1 MAQNLHFGLSLEPD
15 LKGLEK
21 SWKEQEKKIQD
32 ILDKKTFKIN
42 IQSEGLDAV
51 EEQLK
56 RIQKLYEQTGTRQLT
71 AYQAAKVANQANVA
85 AAKESVKWEAK
96 SAVTEQQVRTEIEKT
111 NAAHA
116 LAEQRQLRL
125 VQAQE
130 KSVSTIR
137 KQTEAYRS
145 QTSALVSIK
154 GFVSQYVGLLGAY
167 RLVSN
172 IKEITSEF
180 ELQRVALRAITQD
193 AQFAGDLMSKIQASA
208 VESPFSVKDMLTY
221 TKQLAAYRVE
231 NEKLYETM
239 NMLADVSAGLG
250 VDMSRLILAY
260 GQVKAAAVLRGTELR
275 QFTEAGIP
283 LVDELAKKF
292 TKLRGEVVSTGEVFE
307 LISKRAVPFEMIS
320 EIFEDMTEE
329 GGRFYQMQEKQ
340 AKSLYGVYENLT
352 DKIQISMDKI
362 GQTNRGMFMSV
373 GQALGYLAENLDS
386 ITNTLGIAIPVFAA
400 YKIAMWGL
408 KKYYGDIAAAAL
420 AASSASN
427 AFTRASIVATG
438 AIKGIS
444 AAIKSIPVIGW
455 ILAGVSALVT
465 GLDMLT
471 KKQREFNASL
481 KETLTDLT
489 ASINGIHGY
498 VSELKDL
505 NEREKEQKATVDE
518 LTKAQSLSLEQKEKL
533 SGANTELASI
543 QERRVEVLKQL
554 SSVDEVFARNI
565 KSEITDTEALTRAE
579 SEYVAQL
586 RIRYALEKGMG
597 ENKIAADAEKYNE
610 ADTKQMQEQSDFLL
624 KMGDIYDEVNRQLR
638 ENSNL
643 TKEQTDA
650 LTKFLN
656 SEKPFIEAY
665 KELMEDL
672 PRTFGHTGYRNIS
685 DNLYDIRK
693 ELDNKDFYKYEES
706 LRKTQRALEKFEK
719 DAEKTIRDLT
729 RHADVS
735 EALKQISSNDVSPD
749 VKRRLKNQV
758 IDTFSQAF
766 DSQGIAGVARQAMQ
780 KVFER
785 ITGLKWGKEADIK
798 TLLPW
803 QEDLQ
808 KLTALDFTSN
818 ENASQATFFST
829 IDEIKKKYKE
839 LMDERENLSR
849 LTDEQRSVNGLASS
863 YEMLGTQMSEIETFA
878 NKYNIDLVGKG
889 NKDAINDAIKA
900 LENEYSLV
908 TEIDKRFKELRKD
921 MSDGDAADAISEIYG
936 KLTKIDFLSPDGLKK
951 RLQELK
957 KDAERLGDTKLAIK
971 IGLAIQDV
979 DFNSLKKDLQDKLN
993 ALAKSI
999 TQQQTGVNF
1008 FEKLLGI
1015 TGDTDLST
1023 KLTVTVTGVDITGAD
1038 VKGKMQEQI
1047 AQILSSQSIAPEV
1060 QAKLNL
1066 SRGAEE
1072 GESEYISR
1080 IKQMIADSKISVQ
1093 QLNDL
1098 IASIKDNDLQ
1108 SSLESALKS
1117 YVDYNSGLLES
1128 FLQTVSKVGNADIQK
1143 AILGAQKG
1151 QKEASIANL
1160 VKPENVDPQQWANW
1174 IKAYMDAIGNEYN
1187 AGIAR
1192 INFDELKKK
1201 FSDAIT
1207 NLDAASVDVLTK
1219 IIEQL
1224 QIIAATPGIDANTL
1238 NSINELVTRASNIK
1252 INKTPLK
1259 SFKEGWDEVAT
1270 AASKATKE
1278 EQDAAK
1284 AADLSKMKKA
1294 LQDMQSQWGEVEG
1307 AMNDIISLATQIA
1320 DAFGVTF
1327 DEGTQDAME
1336 GFATGLA
1343 IVTTALSIM
1352 TAAAAVAETVMWPL
1366 LVIALAVGR
1375 AFAVITWLS
1384 GMKERKAN
1392 KEIERLEGNLRN
1404 LQRAY
1409 EDIERAQE
1417 KYVGS
1422 DWIKAQNQKVEVL
1435 KKEIA
1440 NLQEKMYRERSK
1452 GKKTDES
1459 VIEDL
1464 EDKIREA
1471 QSEIQ
1476 DLQDDITKE
1485 MSGTDLTSAA
1495 VEFAEAWLDAYL
1507 EFADTTDAIKEKF
1520 LDMMKSMV
1528 TNSVLAR
1535 VVQRKLQPL
1544 FDYIDKSLYDNDG
1557 NMVGSLERVWQMMQK
1572 VTEELPTELEAVY
1585 NSLGTWAQNLR
1596 SSEGQLTGIAKGVS
1610 TASEE
1615 SVVTLAGYANSI
1627 LFYHV
1632 KEAGDL
1638 EAIRAILEGKMAIS
1652 TDVSK
1657 SDSAGVNIG
1666 QLLEL
1671 QQQTLAQVIA
1681 IKEDTTNIRS
1691 DIRDLRDSFRSVLA
1705 TGSNNSPKTINVKLR
1720 N

>member
-32 ILDKKTFKIN
+32 ILDKKKFN
-42 IQSEGLDAV
+42 ISVQADGLDAV

-56 RIQKLYEQTGTRQLT
+56 RIQKLYEQTGTKQLT

-116 LAEQRQLRL
+116 LAEHRQLRL

-130 KSVSTIR
+130 KSVSAIR

-193 AQFAGDLMSKIQASA
+193 AQFAGDLMLKIQASA

-408 KKYYGDIAAAAL
+408 KKYYGNIAAAAL

-465 GLDMLT
+465 FLDILT

-597 ENKIAADAEKYNE
+597 KNKIAADAEKYNE
-610 ADTKQMQEQSDFLL
+610 ADTKQMKEQSDFLS

-638 ENSNL
+638 ENSYL

-672 PRTFGHTGYRNIS
+672 PRTFGHTRYRNIS
-685 DNLYDIRK
+685 DNLYNIRK
-693 ELDNKDFYKYEES
+693 ELDIKDFYKYEES

-785 ITGLKWGKEADIK
+785 ITGLKWGKGPDKK

-839 LMDERENLSR
+839 LMDEHENLSR

-863 YEMLGTQMSEIETFA
+863 YEKLGTQMSEIETFA
-878 NKYNIDLVGKG
+878 KKYNIDLVGKG

-900 LENEYSLV
+900 IENEYSLV

-1143 AILGAQKG
+1143 DILGAQKG

-1160 VKPENVDPQQWANW
+1160 VKPKNVDPQQWANW

-1192 INFDELKKK
+1192 INFDEFKKK

-1224 QIIAATPGIDANTL
+1224 QIIAATPGVDANTL

-1252 INKTPLK
+1252 INKTPLE
-1259 SFKEGWDEVAT
+1259 SFKKGWDEVAQAT
-1270 AASKATKE
+1270 SKATKE

-1284 AADLSKMKKA
+1284 AAGLSKMKKA

-1352 TAAAAVAETVMWPL
+1352 AAAATVAETVMLPL
-1366 LVIALAVGR
+1366 LVIALAVGA
-1375 AFAVITWLS
+1375 AFAAIKWLS

-1404 LQRAY
+1404 IQRAY

-1422 DWIKAQNQKVEVL
+1422 DWIKAQNQKVEAL

-1440 NLQEKMYRERSK
+1440 NLQEQMYWERSK

-1464 EDKIREA
+1464 KDEIREA
-1471 QSEIQ
+1471 HAEIQ

-1495 VEFAEAWLDAYL
+1495 VEFAEAWLNAYL

-1528 TNSVLAR
+1528 TNSVLAK

-1544 FDYIDKSLYDNDG
+1544 FDYIDQSLYDDDG

-1585 NSLGTWAQNLR
+1585 NSLGTWAQDLR

>member
-32 ILDKKTFKIN
+32 ILDKKKFN
-42 IQSEGLDAV
+42 ISVQADGLDAV

-56 RIQKLYEQTGTRQLT
+56 RIQKLYEQTGTKQLT
-71 AYQAAKVANQANVA
+71 AYQAVKVANQANVA
-85 AAKESVKWEAK
+85 AAKERVKWEAK

-145 QTSALVSIK
+145 QTSALATIK

-292 TKLRGEVVSTGEVFE
+292 SKLRGEVVTTGEVFE

-408 KKYYGDIAAAAL
+408 KKYYGNIAAAAL

-554 SSVDEVFARNI
+554 SEVDEVFARNI

-610 ADTKQMQEQSDFLL
+610 ANTKHIQKQSDFLS

-638 ENSNL
+638 ENSYL

-672 PRTFGHTGYRNIS
+672 TRYRNIKS
-685 DNLYDIRK
+685 DNLYDISK

-719 DAEKTIRDLT
+719 DAEKTIRDIT

-808 KLTALDFTSN
+808 KLTALDYTSN

-829 IDEIKKKYKE
+829 IDEIKKKYEELKDEKE
-839 LMDERENLSR
+839 DLSR

-878 NKYNIDLVGKG
+878 KKYHIDLVGKG

-993 ALAKSI
+993 ALAESI
-999 TQQQTGVNF
+999 KQQQTGVNF

-1015 TGDTDLST
+1015 TGDTELST
-1023 KLTVTVTGVDITGAD
+1023 KLTIAVTGIDITGAD

-1117 YVDYNSGLLES
+1117 YVDYNSGLLID
-1128 FLQTVSKVGNADIQK
+1128 FLETVSKVGNADIQK
-1143 AILGAQKG
+1143 NILGAQKG

-1192 INFDELKKK
+1192 IDFDEFKKK

-1259 SFKEGWDEVAT
+1259 SFKEGWDEVAN

-1284 AADLSKMKKA
+1284 AAGLSKMKKA

-1352 TAAAAVAETVMWPL
+1352 AAAAAVAETVMWPL
-1366 LVIALAVGR
+1366 LAIALAVGA
-1375 AFAVITWLS
+1375 AFAAIKWLS
-1384 GMKERKAN
+1384 GIKERKAN
-1392 KEIERLEGNLRN
+1392 KETERLEGNLRN

-1422 DWIKAQNQKVEVL
+1422 DWIKAQNQKIEVL
-1435 KKEIA
+1435 KKKIA
-1440 NLQEKMYRERSK
+1440 DLQEKMYWERSK
-1452 GKKTDES
+1452 GRKTDKS

-1464 EDKIREA
+1464 EDEIREA
-1471 QSEIQ
+1471 QAEIQ

-1485 MSGTDLTSAA
+1485 MSGTDLTSASI
-1495 VEFAEAWLDAYL
+1495 EFAEAWLDAYL
-1507 EFADTTDAIKEKF
+1507 QFADTTGAIKEKF

-1528 TNSVLAR
+1528 TNSVLAK
-1535 VVQRKLQPL
+1535 VVQRKLKPL
-1544 FDYIDKSLYDNDG
+1544 FDYIDHSLYDDDG

-1572 VTEELPTELEAVY
+1572 VAEELPTELEAVY
-1585 NSLGTWAQNLR
+1585 NSLGTWAQGLR